1 VDEDDAGHASRFSGL
16 LHVKVSQARVFQSS
30 LKNGGGTTRM
40 VHVTSSRRLRRVQAE
55 DRRIDATDCVRP
67 FYSNFTVF
75 YVLVSRGILVFSF
88 LLEPINRGKHYFHAS
103 GDIKSPGGNPTVS
116 WQLALKPPT

>member
-16 LHVKVSQARVFQSS
+16 LHVKVSQARVFQSG

-67 FYSNFTVF
+67 FYSNFAIF
-75 YVLVSRGILVFSF
+75 YVLVSRGILVFNF
-88 LLEPINRGKHYFHAS
+88 LLEPINRGTDCYAS
-103 GDIKSPGGNPTVS
+103 TISMQAVISSRLVEIPRYRGN
-116 WQLALKPPT
+116 